1 MAELTKRFI
10 YTTLEKWNGVTDKT
24 PYKNSIVFV
33 KSNDGAKGIKICTQ
47 GVEFDTELTS
57 AEVEAIINNYVVG
70 GDNIN
75 ASVVDG
81 KLVISAPDVATK
93 EFVSTA
99 LTIPMKLSLT
109 VADNKATF
117 NQHFTNLKGENVTA
131 ASAII
136 EGGNNVTL
144 TQTETGLTIE
154 TKDTKLT
161 SATISA
167 GNVTVGDNM
176 VAVVSNV
183 ETGLTGTTGESISG
197 TFTAVAVPTAA
208 YVDAAVAAKN
218 VSAEGDAYVKAT
230 ADGNKVTVS
239 ATESTIVSL
248 ALADTA
254 LQKEDITT
262 GSANGTI
269 AVEGTD
275 VAVKGLGSAAYTE
288 STAYDAAGAASTVK
302 TELLGD
308 VTEAGNTLGK
318 LEDRIETIVT
328 DAKTYSIAKVEG
340 ELGENVKEAFKL
352 VDEDGTQVGETIN
365 IYKDSSLINIELV
378 DTDKEGK
385 AGQFLKYTYVLANG
399 TEQEVYV
406 DANKFLVQSE
416 FKNGLQVSAA
426 GEVSVKV
433 DDASEGYLTV
443 SENGVK
449 VSGINTAISTAIQ
462 YLDAEVTST
471 DGKNVQV
478 KVTEVDGKITAVNVT
493 ETDIASAQ
501 DLADLTA
508 NVEENAEVAAVG
520 LADLNEKIEEI
531 NETIAGL
538 DLGVS
543 SVKASTS
550 SNHVTVAPTTDTKG
564 AVTLTVDV
572 ASVNATDTTTYT
584 ATGLATD
591 AYVNEKVTT
600 AISNLDSEITV
611 GNIGTDKDHLS
622 IAYGFTLGITDGKI
636 DSTKT
641 SVSSYDIYSN
651 EYIDNKFA
659 EVNTPGSV
667 TLTNGTEGTYV
678 FAENEAGYVTAE
690 HMAAIMNEAWAWG
703 TI

>member
-10 YTTLEKWNGVTDKT
+10 YTTLEKWEGVLDKA

-33 KSNDGAKGIKICTQ
+33 KSNDGTKGIKICTQ

-70 GDNIN
+70 GENIN

-93 EFVSTA
+93 KFVGAA

-109 VADNKATF
+109 VSDDNKATF
-117 NQHFTNLKGENVTA
+117 NQHFKNLNGEDVTA

-136 EGGNNVTL
+136 EGGDNVTL
-144 TQTETGLTIE
+144 TQTETGLTI
-154 TKDTKLT
+154 TAKDTKLT

-167 GNVTVGDNM
+167 GDVTVGDNM

-183 ETGLTGTTGESISG
+183 ETGLTGTNGESISG
-197 TFTAVAVPTAA
+197 KFTAVAVPTAA

-218 VSAEGDAYVKAT
+218 VSAEGDAYVTASAT
-230 ADGNKVTVS
+230 GNKVTVAATQEIKDAVSYADS
-239 ATESTIVSL
+239 ALQTVSASAGSNYVTAEFAEKTGENGAKSQALTVDLSASTKTSL
-248 ALADTA
+248 GLADSA
-254 LQKEDITT
+254 LQAADITT

-275 VAVKGLGSAAYTE
+275 VAVKGLGTAAYETKE
-288 STAYDAAGAASTVK
+288 YFEGYANNAAGAVK

-308 VTEAGNTLGK
+308 AAEDYNTLGK
-318 LEDRIETIVT
+318 LEDKILEIEGA
-328 DAKTYSIAKVEG
+328 AKSYSIAKVEG

-378 DTDKEGK
+378 DTDKDGN

-399 TEQEVYV
+399 TEQVVYV

-416 FKNGLQVSAA
+416 FKNGLQVNTA
-426 GEVSVKV
+426 GEVSVLV
-433 DDASEGYLTV
+433 DSESESYLTV
-443 SENGVK
+443 SEKGVK
-449 VSGINTAISTAIQ
+449 VSGIDTAISTAIQ
-462 YLDAEVTST
+462 NLDAEVTST
-471 DGKNVQV
+471 DGKNIQV

-493 ETDIASAQ
+493 ETDIASAEA
-501 DLADLTA
+501 LAELAA
-508 NVEENAEVAAVG
+508 NVEENAEVAAAG
-520 LADLNEKIEEI
+520 LADLNSKIEEI
-531 NETIAGL
+531 NETIEGL

-550 SNHVTVAPTTDTKG
+550 SNHVTVSPTTDTKG

-591 AYVNEKVTT
+591 AYVNEKVAT
-600 AISNLDSEITV
+600 A
-611 GNIGTDKDHLS
+611 
-622 IAYGFTLGITDGKI
+622 
-636 DSTKT
+636 
-641 SVSSYDIYSN
+641 VSG
-651 EYIDNKFA
+651 A
-659 EVNTPGSV
+659 EGSV
-667 TLTNGTEGTYV
+667 TLTNGTEGEYV
-678 FAENEAGYVTAE
+678 FAEENAGYITAE
-690 HMAAIMNEAWAWG
+690 HMAAIMNEAWSWG

>member
-10 YTTLEKWNGVTDKT
+10 SGTYNQWFGENGANKTANEEK
-24 PYKNSIVFV
+24 YANSIVFI
-33 KSNDGAKGIKICTQ
+33 KNEDNDAKGDMIFAQGAYFETKNTSDIENIIKNFLN
-47 GVEFDTELTS
+47 GKDS
-57 AEVEAIINNYVVG
+57 G
-70 GDNIN
+70 NIN
-75 ASVVDG
+75 IVVDDLG
-81 KLVISAPDVATK
+81 GLTIFETSVDSLVGQA
-93 EFVSTA
+93 ESTA
-99 LTIPMKLSLT
+99 LVQAKAVAAALKTPMSLSLA
-109 VADNKATF
+109 VNNNKGQFT
-117 NQHFTNLKGENVTA
+117 QHFTTLNGEEVTS

-136 EGGNNVTL
+136 EGSENVTL
-144 TQTETGLTIE
+144 TSTTEGLKIE

-167 GNVTVGDNM
+167 GEVTVGDNM

-183 ETGLTGTTGESISG
+183 ETGLAGKDGQSISG
-197 TFTAVAVPTAA
+197 KFTAVAVPTAA

-218 VSAEGDAYVKAT
+218 VSAKGDDYVTAKAE
-230 ADGNKVTVS
+230 GNKVTVAAS
-239 ATESTIVSL
+239 DSTKASL
-248 ALADTA
+248 ALADSA

-269 AVEGTD
+269 SVEGTD

-308 VTEAGNTLGK
+308 ATEAGNTLGK
-318 LEDRIETIVT
+318 LEDRIETIVS

-352 VDEDGTQVGETIN
+352 VDEDGTQIGETIN
-365 IYKDSSLINIELV
+365 IYKDSSLISIALV
-378 DTDKEGK
+378 DTDKEGN

-416 FKNGLQVSAA
+416 FKNGLQVNTA

-449 VSGINTAISTAIQ
+449 VSGIDNAISTAVQ
-462 YLDAEVTST
+462 ALDAEVTST
-471 DGKNVQV
+471 DGKKVQV
-478 KVTEVDGKITAVNVT
+478 KVTEVDGVITAVNVT
-493 ETDIASAQ
+493 ETDIASAEA
-501 DLADLTA
+501 LANLTA
-508 NVEENAEVAAVG
+508 EVEENETVTAEA
-520 LADLNEKIEEI
+520 LADLNGQIKEI
-531 NETIAGL
+531 NETIADL

-550 SNHVTVAPTTDTKG
+550 SNHVTVTPTTDAKG
-564 AVTLTVDV
+564 VVTLTVDV

-591 AYVNEKVTT
+591 AYVNEKVAT
-600 AISNLDSEITV
+600 A
-611 GNIGTDKDHLS
+611 
-622 IAYGFTLGITDGKI
+622 
-636 DSTKT
+636 
-641 SVSSYDIYSN
+641 VSG
-651 EYIDNKFA
+651 A
-659 EVNTPGSV
+659 GGSV
-667 TLTNGTEGTYV
+667 TLTNGTEGEYV
-678 FAENEAGYVTAE
+678 FTEEKAGYVTAE
-690 HMAAIMNEAWAWG
+690 HIAAIMNEAWSWG
-703 TI
+703 EL